1 MLITERMPTHV
12 PAGKGD
18 IEKLQEE
25 IDSLVPFRGHWLKD
39 NGQGE
44 KFSDESKTSIHL
56 SLPSPVRQGPE
67 HIRAEP

>member
-1 MLITERMPTHV
+1 MPR
-12 PAGKGD
+12 GKGD

-25 IDSLVPFRGHWLKD
+25 IDSLVPFQGHWLKD

-44 KFSDESKTSIHL
+44 KFSDESKTSVRL
-56 SLPSPVRQGPE
+56 SLPSLVTQEPE